1 MSYTGTF
8 IQIADD
14 CPAREAIVPA
24 STRDKKPV
32 HLIEYE
38 LLSKQPYTLTQ
49 EDLIFQVH
57 IQRSG
62 ITDNELRVRGDA
74 IREELFR
81 KSHPCLRASALPKK
95 YGWGAHYDE
104 QGRIALY
111 AVESDDY
118 KKLASPEGDLKQL
131 KAMRSKRA

>member
-8 IQIADD
+8 IQTSDD
-14 CPAREAIVPA
+14 CPASEAVVPT

-38 LLSKQPYTLTQ
+38 LLSQHPYTLTQ

-57 IQRSG
+57 VRRNG
-62 ITDNELRVRGDA
+62 IKDDELKARGDA
-74 IREELFR
+74 IREELFQ
-81 KSHPCLRASALPKK
+81 KSHPCLRASALPKR
-95 YGWGAHYDE
+95 YGWGAHCDE

-111 AVESDDY
+111 AVESEDY
-118 KKLASPEGDLKQL
+118 KRLASPEGDLKQL